1 MPRDYGYF
9 GKGPA
14 GYAHY
19 MTAFKRNQGGGG
31 GNGGNSSSS
40 SSSSSSGS
48 RPSYDE
54 DEWVQPEMYTV
65 TLEAGPNGTA
75 AVSSNRVEEGG
86 LVFITAHPDDGYE
99 VEAVTANGKPLTASR
114 EGIYAI
120 FNITEDQKITVTFA
134 QKGIVTAEDR
144 ALVRQ
149 KLDELLESEEMQG
162 YEIQPFALND
172 KDAAFLEDW
181 YREIGYKDALSEPL
195 SEAEAAAEAEAHFG
209 VNFYAADPTTDR
221 FLWEAEDQK
230 AWMLYETDGISY
242 QMWEEGTID
251 RVMIWDTVL
260 KNILTHW
267 DEDGTSVPLSGDLSI
282 AFVIAEEQEE
292 QEVHVLWIIQRVP
305 EHAALVK

>member
-1 MPRDYGYF
+1 MRIRKCLSLALAAALVTVMLTGCPWD
-9 GKGPA
+9 A
-14 GYAHY
+14 GDE
-19 MTAFKRNQGGGG
+19 TGGD
-31 GNGGNSSSS
+31 SSSS

-86 LVFITAHPDDGYE
+86 LVFITAQPDAGYE

-260 KNILTHW
+260 KNILTHRY
-267 DEDGTSVPLSGDLSI
+267 EDGNLVPLSGDFSI
-282 AFVIAEEQEE
+282 AFVIAEDQEE

-305 EHAALVK
+305 ERAALVK

>member
-1 MPRDYGYF
+1 MRIRKCLSLAMAAALTAVMLTGCPWD
-9 GKGPA
+9 A
-14 GYAHY
+14 GDE
-19 MTAFKRNQGGGG
+19 TGGD
-31 GNGGNSSSS
+31 SSSS

-48 RPSYDE
+48 RPGYDE
-54 DEWVQPEMYTV
+54 DEWVEPEMYTV

-75 AVSSNRVEEGG
+75 AVSTNRVEEGG
-86 LVFITAHPDDGYE
+86 LVFITAQPDAGYE
-99 VEAVTANGKPLTASR
+99 VEAVTANGKPLTAGR

-120 FNITEDQKITVTFA
+120 FNITEDQNITVTFA

-149 KLDELLESEEMQG
+149 KLAELLESEEMQG

-181 YREIGYKDALSEPL
+181 YRENGYDDVLNDPL

-209 VNFYAADPTTDR
+209 VNFYNGISTTDQ

-242 QMWEEGTID
+242 QMWEEGDID
-251 RVMIWDTVL
+251 HAIIGDTAL
-260 KNILTHW
+260 KNRLSYR
-267 DEDGTSVPLSGDLSI
+267 DEDGNSVPLSGDLSI
-282 AFVIAEEQEE
+282 AFVIAEDQEE

-305 EHAALVK
+305 ENATLVK

>member
-1 MPRDYGYF
+1 MRIRKCLSLALAAALTAVMLTGCPWD
-9 GKGPA
+9 A
-14 GYAHY
+14 GDE
-19 MTAFKRNQGGGG
+19 TGGD
-31 GNGGNSSSS
+31 SSGS

-48 RPSYDE
+48 RPGYDE
-54 DEWVQPEMYTV
+54 DEWGQPEMYTV
-65 TLEAGPNGTA
+65 TVEAGPNGTA
-75 AVSSNRVEEGG
+75 AVSTNRVEEGG
-86 LVFITAHPDDGYE
+86 LVFITAHPDAGYE

-120 FNITEDQKITVTFA
+120 FNITENQNITVTFA
-134 QKGIVTAEDR
+134 KKGIVTAEDR

-149 KLDELLESEEMQG
+149 KLDELLESEELQG

-181 YREIGYKDALSEPL
+181 YRENGYKDALSEPL

-260 KNILTHW
+260 KNILTHRY
-267 DEDGTSVPLSGDLSI
+267 EDGNLVPLSGDFSI
-282 AFVIAEEQEE
+282 AFVIAEDQEE

>member
-1 MPRDYGYF
+1 MRIRKCLSLALAAALVTVMLTGCPWD
-9 GKGPA
+9 A
-14 GYAHY
+14 GDE
-19 MTAFKRNQGGGG
+19 TGGD
-31 GNGGNSSSS
+31 SSSS

-134 QKGIVTAEDR
+134 KKGIVTAEDR

-149 KLDELLESEEMQG
+149 KLDELLESEVLQG
-162 YEIQPFALND
+162 YDIQPFALND

-181 YREIGYKDALSEPL
+181 YRENGYKDVFIEPFSET
-195 SEAEAAAEAEAHFG
+195 EAAAEAEAYFG
-209 VNFYAADPTTDR
+209 VNFYSGYSSTDGP
-221 FLWEAEDQK
+221 LWQAEDKK
-230 AWMLYETDGISY
+230 AWMLYERTSVHY
-242 QMWEEGTID
+242 EEWEEETID
-251 RVMIWDTVL
+251 HAMIGDTVL
-260 KNILTHW
+260 KTILTHW
-267 DEDGTSVPLSGDLSI
+267 DEDGTSVPLSGDFSI
-282 AFVIAEEQEE
+282 AFVIAEDQEE

>member
-1 MPRDYGYF
+1 MRIRKCLSLALAAALVTVMLTGCPWDTGDE
-9 GKGPA
+9 
-14 GYAHY
+14 
-19 MTAFKRNQGGGG
+19 TGGD
-31 GNGGNSSSS
+31 SSSS

-48 RPSYDE
+48 RPSYNE
-54 DEWVQPEMYTV
+54 DEWVEPEMYTV
-65 TLEAGPNGTA
+65 TVEAGPNGTA
-75 AVSSNRVEEGG
+75 AVSTNRVEEGG
-86 LVFITAHPDDGYE
+86 LVFITAHPDAGYE

-120 FNITEDQKITVTFA
+120 FNITENQNITVTFA

-209 VNFYAADPTTDR
+209 VNFYAAEPTTDQT
-221 FLWEAEDQK
+221 LWLAEDEK

-260 KNILTHW
+260 KNILTHRY
-267 DEDGTSVPLSGDLSI
+267 EDGNLVPLSGDFSI
-282 AFVIAEEQEE
+282 AFVIAEDQEE

>member
-1 MPRDYGYF
+1 MRIRKCLSLALAAALTAVMLTGCPWD
-9 GKGPA
+9 A
-14 GYAHY
+14 GDE
-19 MTAFKRNQGGGG
+19 TGGD
-31 GNGGNSSSS
+31 SSGS

-54 DEWVQPEMYTV
+54 DEWVEPEMYTV
-65 TLEAGPNGTA
+65 TVEAGPNGTA
-75 AVSSNRVEEGG
+75 AVSTNRVEKGG
-86 LVFITAHPDDGYE
+86 LVFITAHPDAGYQ
-99 VEAVTANGKPLTASR
+99 VKAVTANGKPLTASR

-181 YREIGYKDALSEPL
+181 YSEKGYKDAFGESFSET
-195 SEAEAAAEAEAHFG
+195 AAEAEAYFG
-209 VNFYAADPTTDR
+209 VNFYDGYSTTDQN
-221 FLWEAEDQK
+221 LWQAEDEK
-230 AWMLYETDGISY
+230 AWMLYETAGISY
-242 QMWEEGTID
+242 QRWEEGTID
-251 RVMIWDTVL
+251 RAMIGDNTL
-260 KNILTHW
+260 KGMLTYL
-267 DEDGTSVPLSGDLSI
+267 DEDKNFVDVTGDFSI
-282 AFVIAEEQEE
+282 AFVIMEDQEE

-305 EHAALVK
+305 ERAALVK

>member
-1 MPRDYGYF
+1 MRIRKCLSLALAAALITVMLTGCPWD
-9 GKGPA
+9 A
-14 GYAHY
+14 GDE
-19 MTAFKRNQGGGG
+19 TGGD
-31 GNGGNSSSS
+31 SSSS

-54 DEWVQPEMYTV
+54 DEWVEPEMYV

-75 AVSSNRVEEGG
+75 AVSTNRVEEGG
-86 LVFITAHPDDGYE
+86 LVFITAQPDAGYE
-99 VEAVTANGKPLTASR
+99 VEAVTANGKPLTAGR

-120 FNITEDQKITVTFA
+120 FNITEDQNITVTFA

-181 YREIGYKDALSEPL
+181 YRENGYIDVLYDPL
-195 SEAEAAAEAEAHFG
+195 SEAEAAAEAYFG
-209 VNFYAADPTTDR
+209 ANFYSGYSSTDGP
-221 FLWEAEDQK
+221 LWQAENKK
-230 AWMLYETDGISY
+230 AWMLYERTSVHY
-242 QMWEEGTID
+242 EEWEEETID
-251 RVMIWDTVL
+251 HAMIGDTVL
-260 KNILTHW
+260 KTILTHW

-282 AFVIAEEQEE
+282 AFVIAEDQEE

-305 EHAALVK
+305 EHATLVK

>member
-1 MPRDYGYF
+1 MRIRKCLSLALAAALVTVMLTGCPWD
-9 GKGPA
+9 A
-14 GYAHY
+14 GDE
-19 MTAFKRNQGGGG
+19 TGGD
-31 GNGGNSSSS
+31 SSSS

-48 RPSYDE
+48 RPGYDE
-54 DEWVQPEMYTV
+54 DEWDQPEMYTV
-65 TLEAGPNGTA
+65 TVEAGPNGTA

-86 LVFITAHPDDGYE
+86 LVFITAHPDAGYE

-120 FNITEDQKITVTFA
+120 FNITENQNITVTFA
-134 QKGIVTAEDR
+134 KKGIVTAEDR

-149 KLDELLESEEMQG
+149 KLDELLESEELQG

-181 YREIGYKDALSEPL
+181 YRENGYRDVFTESF
-195 SEAEAAAEAEAHFG
+195 SEAETTAEAEAYFG
-209 VNFYAADPTTDR
+209 VNFYSGYSSTDGP
-221 FLWEAEDQK
+221 LWQAEDQK

-251 RVMIWDTVL
+251 HVMIWDTVL
-260 KNILTHW
+260 KNILTHRY
-267 DEDGTSVPLSGDLSI
+267 EDGNLVPLSGDFSI
-282 AFVIAEEQEE
+282 AFVIAEDQEE

-305 EHAALVK
+305 ENAALVK

>member
-31 GNGGNSSSS
+31 GNGGDSSSS

-54 DEWVQPEMYTV
+54 DEWVEPEMYTV

-75 AVSSNRVEEGG
+75 AVSTNRVEEGG
-86 LVFITAHPDDGYE
+86 LVFITAQPDAGYE

-120 FNITEDQKITVTFA
+120 FNITENQKITVTFA
-134 QKGIVTAEDR
+134 KKGIVTAEDR

-149 KLDELLESEEMQG
+149 KLDELLESEVLQG

-195 SEAEAAAEAEAHFG
+195 SEAEAAAEAEAYFG
-209 VNFYAADPTTDR
+209 VNFYNSQSTTDQ
-221 FLWEAEDQK
+221 FLWEAEDER

-242 QMWEEGTID
+242 QMWEEGDID
-251 RVMIWDTVL
+251 HAIIGDTAL
-260 KNILTHW
+260 KNRLSYR
-267 DEDGTSVPLSGDLSI
+267 DEDGNSVPLSGDLSI
-282 AFVIAEEQEE
+282 AFVIAEDQEE

-305 EHAALVK
+305 ENAALVK

>member
-1 MPRDYGYF
+1 MRIRKCLSLALAAALVTVMLTGCPWD
-9 GKGPA
+9 A
-14 GYAHY
+14 GDE
-19 MTAFKRNQGGGG
+19 TGGD
-31 GNGGNSSSS
+31 SSSS

-54 DEWVQPEMYTV
+54 DEWVEPEMYTV

-86 LVFITAHPDDGYE
+86 LVFITAQPDAGYE

-120 FNITEDQKITVTFA
+120 FNITENQNITVTFA
-134 QKGIVTAEDR
+134 KKGIVTAEDR

-181 YREIGYKDALSEPL
+181 YRENGYIDVLYDPL

-221 FLWEAEDQK
+221 FLWEAEDER

-260 KNILTHW
+260 KNILTHRY
-267 DEDGTSVPLSGDLSI
+267 EDGNLVPLSGDFSI
-282 AFVIAEEQEE
+282 AFVIAEDQEE
-292 QEVHVLWIIQRVP
+292 QKVHVLWIIQRVP

>member
-1 MPRDYGYF
+1 MRIRKCLSLALAAALTAVMLTGCPWD
-9 GKGPA
+9 A
-14 GYAHY
+14 GDE
-19 MTAFKRNQGGGG
+19 TGGD
-31 GNGGNSSSS
+31 SSSS

-48 RPSYDE
+48 RPGYDE
-54 DEWVQPEMYTV
+54 DEWVEPEMYTV

-134 QKGIVTAEDR
+134 QKSIVTAEDR

-195 SEAEAAAEAEAHFG
+195 SEAEAAAEAYFG
-209 VNFYAADPTTDR
+209 VNFYSGYSSTDGP
-221 FLWEAEDQK
+221 LWQAEDKK
-230 AWMLYETDGISY
+230 AWMLYERTSVHY
-242 QMWEEGTID
+242 EEWEEETID
-251 RVMIWDTVL
+251 HAMIGDTVL
-260 KNILTHW
+260 KTILTHW

-282 AFVIAEEQEE
+282 AFVIAEDQEE

>member
-1 MPRDYGYF
+1 MRIRKCLSLALAAALVTVMLTGCPWD
-9 GKGPA
+9 A
-14 GYAHY
+14 GDE
-19 MTAFKRNQGGGG
+19 T
-31 GNGGNSSSS
+31 GGNSSSS

-54 DEWVQPEMYTV
+54 DEWVEPEMYTV

-86 LVFITAHPDDGYE
+86 LVFITAQPDAGYE

-120 FNITEDQKITVTFA
+120 FNITENQKITVTFA
-134 QKGIVTAEDR
+134 KKGIVTAEDR

-260 KNILTHW
+260 KTILTHW

-305 EHAALVK
+305 ENAALVK

>member
-1 MPRDYGYF
+1 MRIRKCLSLALAAVLVTVMLTGCPWD
-9 GKGPA
+9 A
-14 GYAHY
+14 GDE
-19 MTAFKRNQGGGG
+19 TGGD
-31 GNGGNSSSS
+31 SSSS

-120 FNITEDQKITVTFA
+120 FNITENQKITVTFA
-134 QKGIVTAEDR
+134 KKGIVTAEDR

-195 SEAEAAAEAEAHFG
+195 SEAEAAAEAETYFG
-209 VNFYAADPTTDR
+209 VNFYHSDSTPDNL
-221 FLWEAEDQK
+221 LWDAEDEK
-230 AWMLYETDGISY
+230 AWMLYETTGIPY
-242 QMWEEGTID
+242 QRWEEGNINSS
-251 RVMIWDTVL
+251 IPYDTTL
-260 KNILTHW
+260 KNILSYW
-267 DEDGTSVPLSGDLSI
+267 DEDGNSVPLSGDFSI
-282 AFVIAEEQEE
+282 AFVIAEDQEE
-292 QEVHVLWIIQRVP
+292 QLVHVLWIIQRVP
-305 EHAALVK
+305 ERAALVK

>member
-1 MPRDYGYF
+1 MRIRKCLSLALAAALTAVMLTGCPWD
-9 GKGPA
+9 A
-14 GYAHY
+14 GDE
-19 MTAFKRNQGGGG
+19 TGGD
-31 GNGGNSSSS
+31 SSGS

-48 RPSYDE
+48 RPGYDE
-54 DEWVQPEMYTV
+54 DEWVEPEMYTV
-65 TLEAGPNGTA
+65 TVEAGPNGTA

-86 LVFITAHPDDGYE
+86 LVFITAQPNAGYE
-99 VEAVTANGKPLTASR
+99 VEAVTANGKPLTAGR

-120 FNITEDQKITVTFA
+120 FNITEDQNITVTFA

-149 KLDELLESEEMQG
+149 KLDELLNSEEMQG

-209 VNFYAADPTTDR
+209 VNFYSGYPITDQT
-221 FLWEAEDQK
+221 LWQAEDEK
-230 AWMLYETDGISY
+230 AWMLYEIHHASY
-242 QMWEEGTID
+242 EEWEKGDIDSTMIGDTI
-251 RVMIWDTVL
+251 L
-260 KNILTHW
+260 KSILTHR
-267 DEDGTSVPLSGDLSI
+267 DEDGNSVPLSGDFSI
-282 AFVIAEEQEE
+282 AFVIAEDQEE

-305 EHAALVK
+305 ERAALVK

>member
-1 MPRDYGYF
+1 MRIRKCLSLALAAALVTVMLTGCPWD
-9 GKGPA
+9 A
-14 GYAHY
+14 GDE
-19 MTAFKRNQGGGG
+19 TGGD
-31 GNGGNSSSS
+31 SSSS

-260 KNILTHW
+260 KNILTHRY
-267 DEDGTSVPLSGDLSI
+267 EDGNLVPLSGDFSI

>member
-1 MPRDYGYF
+1 MRIRKCLSLALAAALVTVMLTGCPWD
-9 GKGPA
+9 A
-14 GYAHY
+14 GDE
-19 MTAFKRNQGGGG
+19 T
-31 GNGGNSSSS
+31 GGNSSSS

-54 DEWVQPEMYTV
+54 DEWVEPEMYTV
-65 TLEAGPNGTA
+65 TVEAGPNGTA
-75 AVSSNRVEEGG
+75 AVSTNRVEEGG
-86 LVFITAHPDDGYE
+86 LVFITAQPDDGYE

-120 FNITEDQKITVTFA
+120 FNITENQNITVTFA
-134 QKGIVTAEDR
+134 KKGIVTAEDR

-149 KLDELLESEEMQG
+149 KLDELLESEELQG

-209 VNFYAADPTTDR
+209 VNFYAADPTTDQ
-221 FLWEAEDQK
+221 FLWEAEDEK
-230 AWMLYETDGISY
+230 AWMLHETSGISY
-242 QMWEEGTID
+242 QMWEEEGID
-251 RVMIWDTVL
+251 HAIIRDTAL
-260 KNILTHW
+260 KNRLSYR
-267 DEDGTSVPLSGDLSI
+267 DEDGNSVPLSGDLSI
-282 AFVIAEEQEE
+282 AFVIAEDQEE

>member
-1 MPRDYGYF
+1 MLTGCPWD
-9 GKGPA
+9 A
-14 GYAHY
+14 GDE
-19 MTAFKRNQGGGG
+19 TGGD
-31 GNGGNSSSS
+31 SSSS

-54 DEWVQPEMYTV
+54 DEWVEPEMYTV

-86 LVFITAHPDDGYE
+86 LVFITAQPDAGYE

-120 FNITEDQKITVTFA
+120 FNITEDQNITVTFA
-134 QKGIVTAEDR
+134 KKGIVTAEDR

-149 KLDELLESEEMQG
+149 KLDELLESEVLQG

-181 YREIGYKDALSEPL
+181 YRENGYRDVFTESF
-195 SEAEAAAEAEAHFG
+195 SEAEAAAEAEAYFG
-209 VNFYAADPTTDR
+209 VNFYNSQSTTDQ
-221 FLWEAEDQK
+221 FLWEAEDER
-230 AWMLYETDGISY
+230 AWMLYEPTGISY
-242 QMWEEGTID
+242 QMWEEGDID
-251 RVMIWDTVL
+251 HGIIGDTAL
-260 KNILTHW
+260 KNRLSYR
-267 DEDGTSVPLSGDLSI
+267 DEDGNSVPLSGDLSI
-282 AFVIAEEQEE
+282 AFVIAEDQEE

-305 EHAALVK
+305 ENAALVK

>member
-1 MPRDYGYF
+1 MRIRKCLSLALAAALTAVMLTGCPWD
-9 GKGPA
+9 A
-14 GYAHY
+14 GDEI
-19 MTAFKRNQGGGG
+19 GGD
-31 GNGGNSSSS
+31 SSGS

-48 RPSYDE
+48 RPGYDE
-54 DEWVQPEMYTV
+54 DEWVEPEMYTV
-65 TLEAGPNGTA
+65 TVEAGPNGTA
-75 AVSSNRVEEGG
+75 AVSTNRVEEGG

-149 KLDELLESEEMQG
+149 KLAELLESDVLQG

-172 KDAAFLEDW
+172 KDAVFLEDW

-195 SEAEAAAEAEAHFG
+195 SEAEAAAEAEAYFG
-209 VNFYAADPTTDR
+209 VNFYAGYSSTDGP
-221 FLWEAEDQK
+221 LWQAEDKK
-230 AWMLYETDGISY
+230 AWMLYERTSVHY
-242 QMWEEGTID
+242 EEWEEETID
-251 RVMIWDTVL
+251 HAMIGDTVL
-260 KNILTHW
+260 KTILTHW
-267 DEDGTSVPLSGDLSI
+267 DEDGTSVPLSGDFSI
-282 AFVIAEEQEE
+282 AFVIAEDQEE

>member
-1 MPRDYGYF
+1 MRIRKCLSLALAAALTAVMLTGCPWD
-9 GKGPA
+9 A
-14 GYAHY
+14 GDE
-19 MTAFKRNQGGGG
+19 TGGD
-31 GNGGNSSSS
+31 SSSS

-134 QKGIVTAEDR
+134 KKGIVTAEDR

-260 KNILTHW
+260 KNILTHRY
-267 DEDGTSVPLSGDLSI
+267 EDGNLVPLSGDFSI
-282 AFVIAEEQEE
+282 AFVIAEDQEE

-305 EHAALVK
+305 DVPRW

>member
-1 MPRDYGYF
+1 
-9 GKGPA
+9 
-14 GYAHY
+14 
-19 MTAFKRNQGGGG
+19 
-31 GNGGNSSSS
+31 
-40 SSSSSSGS
+40 
-48 RPSYDE
+48 
-54 DEWVQPEMYTV
+54 MYTV

-181 YREIGYKDALSEPL
+181 YRENGYIDVLYDPL
-195 SEAEAAAEAEAHFG
+195 SKAEAAAEAYFG
-209 VNFYAADPTTDR
+209 ANFYSGYSSTDGP
-221 FLWEAEDQK
+221 LWQAEDKK
-230 AWMLYETDGISY
+230 AWMLYEPTGISY
-242 QMWEEGTID
+242 QMWEEGDID
-251 RVMIWDTVL
+251 HAMIGDTAL
-260 KNILTHW
+260 KNRLSYR
-267 DEDGTSVPLSGDLSI
+267 DEDGNSVPLSGDLSI
-282 AFVIAEEQEE
+282 AFVIAEDQEE

-305 EHAALVK
+305 ERAALVK